1 MGLKLLALALL
12 ATMVAARSV
21 PDVDEDPASEDLS
34 PSERQKRQ
42 MWMAPYPAMYFP
54 HPLPMPL
61 PAQPYSAPTFYNYR
75 EPVDD
80 QITYVDKPE
89 GRVFL
94 FQTLTQL
101 ISFIQNLITPTT
113 TTTTTTEAPE
123 DTTETVTDVY

>member
-1 MGLKLLALALL
+1 MSLPMLKLLALALL

-61 PAQPYSAPTFYNYR
+61 PMPMPAQPYSAPTFY
-75 EPVDD
+75 
-80 QITYVDKPE
+80 K
-89 GRVFL
+89 
-94 FQTLTQL
+94 
-101 ISFIQNLITPTT
+101 
-113 TTTTTTEAPE
+113 
-123 DTTETVTDVY
+123 